1 MEIYLLR
8 HGIAEDGRPG
18 KRDADRALT
27 DEGSKKLR
35 VIMKRV
41 REAGV
46 EPSLI
51 LTSPLKR
58 AVQTAEIAAEVLGYK
73 GDLLRTK
80 ALEPDSA
87 PSDVWDEIR
96 MHREE
101 PRLLLAGHEPLF
113 SALSAHLLGTPSLL
127 VDFRKGALI
136 RIDVDSVGAQPRGV
150 LRWFLTPK
158 LA

>member
-18 KRDADRALT
+18 QRDADRALT
-27 DEGSKKLR
+27 DEGFKKLKT
-35 VIMKRV
+35 ILKRA
-41 REAGV
+41 RDGGV
-46 EPSLI
+46 APTLV

-58 AVQTAEIAAEVLGYK
+58 AVQTAEVAGEVLGYK
-73 GDLLRTK
+73 GNLLRTK

-87 PSDVWDEIR
+87 PADVWDEIR

-101 PRLLLAGHEPLF
+101 PSLLLAGHEPLF
-113 SALSAHLLGTPSLL
+113 SSLAAHLLGTPSLL
-127 VDFRKGALI
+127 VDFKKGALI

-158 LA
+158 LS